1 MIIAAIRSALPVI
14 LKSAKYTPST
24 REIEVISRL
33 LNRMKFICTGST
45 SVRTLAQRAIAE
57 CKQPH
62 QNLNPTVEL
71 FRAKWGWTEDKLID
85 VLESLWKEL
94 QY

>member
-1 MIIAAIRSALPVI
+1 MIIAAIRSILPII
-14 LKSAKYTPST
+14 LKSAKYTPNAM
-24 REIEVISRL
+24 EIEVISRL
-33 LNRMKFICTGST
+33 LNRMKYIRTGST
-45 SVRTLAQRAIAE
+45 SVRMSAQKAVAE

-62 QNLNPTVEL
+62 QHLNPTVEL
-71 FRAKWGWTEDKLID
+71 FRSKWGWNEEKLID